1 MNNTIYEKIMQSVSK
16 KPGVRLALSM
26 KKAENCGKI
35 NSTDRTKVQNLG
47 SNAHGK
53 DRVVFKKATDSGM
66 SVSDISCIIFT
77 VKCLTPDIQFY
88 MYSAV

>member
-1 MNNTIYEKIMQSVSK
+1 M
-16 KPGVRLALSM
+16 
-26 KKAENCGKI
+26 
-35 NSTDRTKVQNLG
+35 NSTERTKAQNLG

-77 VKCLTPDIQFY
+77 VKCLTPDIQFHI
-88 MYSAV
+88 YSAVWGTVTGHTKIDVTVTPAIW